1 MSQYTVNPA
10 KITVFGGSKI
20 RELERTIRDQIIAI
34 NDLKKEIDRLKRD
47 NTLIRHDGSV
57 AVEELNTKLQD
68 QDTEIQRQ
76 ALVIKNLKD
85 MNKEL
90 TGRIH
95 DKEQDI
101 HEKENQYQAK
111 VTKLLGYLD
120 TADEEKKEMNRDIRI
135 YKDLQEEAVEKEEK
149 LERELTYLQHQLL
162 RLRHNA
168 IAAHDIDSNGHHG
181 G

>member
-57 AVEELNTKLQD
+57 AVEKLEIKLQD

-76 ALVIKNLKD
+76 ALVIENLKGI
-85 MNKEL
+85 NKEL
-90 TGRIH
+90 R
-95 DKEQDI
+95 EQM
-101 HEKENQYQAK
+101 HEDFARSLDKENQYQAK

-120 TADEEKKEMNRDIRI
+120 TANEEKKEMNRDIRI